1 MAYTP
6 TRPIWTEDELRKAS
20 TLAIEIFR
28 EERLIEPLEKYLE
41 IFEEYRAAVEDLI
54 EGTVD
59 LSELSAQA
67 VDVLTDEKSA
77 VAIRYLASPFISED
91 DLRVLADASL
101 APKRLNAD
109 PAMAARIIEAVMT
122 ALDRRRFP
130 WISED
135 REPTQAERET
145 AIVSTTAIIA
155 TSRAQTARRSTSKN
169 EQEAAVKERLLAE
182 GFKEVPTRPIPNSA
196 TAPEPGEFCAETMF
210 GTRKAD
216 VVIRLW
222 DGRTMPLECKVSN
235 SSTNSVK
242 RLNNDAAVKATS
254 WLQEFGSNNVVPAAM
269 LSGVFK
275 VHNLVSA
282 QAAGLTL
289 FWAHDLDAFV
299 EFIDSTMQD

>member
-1 MAYTP
+1 MP
-6 TRPIWTEDELRKAS
+6 LSRPVWTEKELELGAS
-20 TLAIEIFR
+20 RAIELFR

-41 IFEEYRAAVEDLI
+41 IFEDYRSAVEDLI

-59 LSELSAQA
+59 LSQLSTQA
-67 VDVLTDEKSA
+67 VEVLTEEKSL

-91 DLRVLADASL
+91 DLKVLADASL
-101 APKRLNAD
+101 APGRLRAD
-109 PAMAARIIEAVMT
+109 PVMAGRIIAAVMT

-130 WISED
+130 WIGED
-135 REPTQAERET
+135 REPTQAERES
-145 AIVSTTAIIA
+145 AIVSTTSIIA

-169 EQEAAVKERLLAE
+169 EQEEAVKARLLAE
-182 GFKEVPTRPIPNSA
+182 GFAEVSTRPIPNSA
-196 TAPEPGEFCAETMF
+196 AAPEPGEFCGETMF

-254 WLQEFGSNNVVPAAM
+254 WLQEFGANNVVPAAM

-289 FWAHDLDAFV
+289 FWAHDLDTFV
-299 EFIDSTMQD
+299 AFIDSTMS

>member
-1 MAYTP
+1 MP
-6 TRPIWTEDELRKAS
+6 VSRPQWTEAQLRSNADI
-20 TLAIEIFR
+20 AIEIFR

-41 IFEEYRAAVEDLI
+41 IFEDYRTAVENLI

-59 LSELSAQA
+59 LSQLSQHA
-67 VDVLTDEKSA
+67 VEVLTEERSL

-91 DLRVLADASL
+91 DLKVLADASL
-101 APKRLNAD
+101 APGRLRSD
-109 PAMAARIIEAVMT
+109 PAMASRIVDAVMT

-130 WISED
+130 WIGED
-135 REPTQAERET
+135 REPTDAERES

-169 EQEAAVKERLLAE
+169 EQEDAVKARLLDE
-182 GFKEVPTRPIPNSA
+182 GFVEVPTRTILNSA
-196 TAPEPGEFCAETMF
+196 SAPEPGQFCGETLF

-242 RLNNDAAVKATS
+242 RLNNDAAVKAKT
-254 WLQEFGSNNVVPAAM
+254 WLQEFGANNVVPAAM

-282 QAAGLTL
+282 QNDGLAL
-289 FWAHDLDAFV
+289 FWAHDLNSFV
-299 EFIDSTMQD
+299 GFIDSTMQR

>member
-1 MAYTP
+1 MPSRP
-6 TRPIWTEDELRKAS
+6 TWTEDQLRAS
-20 TLAIEIFR
+20 SRQAIEIFR

-41 IFEEYRAAVEDLI
+41 IFDNYRAAVEDLI

-59 LSELSAQA
+59 LSQLSAQA
-67 VDVLTDEKSA
+67 IEYVTDEKSL

-91 DLRVLADASL
+91 DLKVLADASL
-101 APKRLNAD
+101 APSVLRKD
-109 PAMAARIIEAVMT
+109 PFMAGRIVEAVMT

-130 WISED
+130 WIGED
-135 REPTQAERET
+135 REPTERERES
-145 AIVSTTAIIA
+145 AILSTTSIIA
-155 TSRAQTARRSTSKN
+155 TSRAQTARRSTSKD
-169 EQEAAVKERLLAE
+169 EQEEAVKARLRQE
-182 GFKEVPTRPIPNSA
+182 GFTEVPTRAIPNSA
-196 TAPEPGEFCAETMF
+196 SAPEPGEFCAETLF

-242 RLNNDAAVKATS
+242 RLNNDAAAKAKT
-254 WLQEFGSNNVVPAAM
+254 WIHEFGANNVVPAAM

-282 QAAGLTL
+282 QEDGLAL
-289 FWAHDLDAFV
+289 FWAHELDAFV
-299 EFIDSTMQD
+299 EFIDSTVN

>member
-1 MAYTP
+1 MP
-6 TRPIWTEDELRKAS
+6 SRPIWSEDELRAGS
-20 TLAIEIFR
+20 RRAIEIFR
-28 EERLIEPLEKYLE
+28 DERLIEPLEKYLE
-41 IFEEYRAAVEDLI
+41 IFDDYRAAVEDLI

-67 VDVLTDEKSA
+67 VEHVTNEKSL

-91 DLRVLADASL
+91 DLKVLADASL
-101 APKRLNAD
+101 APSVLRKD
-109 PAMAARIIEAVMT
+109 PEMAARVVEAVMT

-130 WISED
+130 WIGED
-135 REPTQAERET
+135 REPTDGERES
-145 AIVSTTAIIA
+145 AILSTTSIIA
-155 TSRAQTARRSTSKN
+155 TSRAQTARRSTSKD
-169 EQEAAVKERLLAE
+169 EQEEAVKVRLRDE
-182 GFKEVPTRPIPNSA
+182 GFVEVPARPIPNSA
-196 TAPEPGEFCAETMF
+196 SAPEPGEFCGETLF

-242 RLNNDAAVKATS
+242 RLNNDAAVKAKT
-254 WLQEFGSNNVVPAAM
+254 WLLEFGANNVVPAAM

-282 QAAGLTL
+282 QADGLTL
-289 FWAHDLDAFV
+289 FWAHDLSAFV
-299 EFIDSTMQD
+299 HFIDSTMV

>member
-1 MAYTP
+1 MPSRP
-6 TRPIWTEDELRKAS
+6 TWTEEQLRAS
-20 TLAIEIFR
+20 SRQAIEIFR

-41 IFEEYRAAVEDLI
+41 IFDDYRAAVEDLI

-59 LSELSAQA
+59 LSRLSAQA
-67 VDVLTDEKSA
+67 VEYVADEKSL

-91 DLRVLADASL
+91 DLKVLADASL
-101 APKRLNAD
+101 APSVLRRD
-109 PAMAARIIEAVMT
+109 PVMAGRIVEAVMT

-130 WISED
+130 WIGED
-135 REPTQAERET
+135 REPTEGERES
-145 AIVSTTAIIA
+145 AILSTTSIIA
-155 TSRAQTARRSTSKN
+155 TSRAQTARRSTSKD
-169 EQEAAVKERLLAE
+169 EQEEAVKARLRAE
-182 GFKEVPTRPIPNSA
+182 GFTEVPTRPIPNSA
-196 TAPEPGEFCAETMF
+196 SAPEPGEFCAETLF

-242 RLNNDAAVKATS
+242 RLNNDAAVKAKI
-254 WLQEFGSNNVVPAAM
+254 WIHEFGVNNVVPAAM

-282 QAAGLTL
+282 QADGLTL

-299 EFIDSTMQD
+299 EFIDSTMI